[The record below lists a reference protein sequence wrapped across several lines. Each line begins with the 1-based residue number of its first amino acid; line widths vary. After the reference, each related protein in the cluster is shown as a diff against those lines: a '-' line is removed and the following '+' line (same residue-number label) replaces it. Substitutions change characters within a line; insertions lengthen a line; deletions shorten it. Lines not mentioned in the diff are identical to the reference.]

1 MILLLSQIAVTVSLL
16 AILVIWA
23 IGQFKQRR
31 TNSWDDLV
39 GQLRVNEWGFEE
51 ISERY
56 LYKSGITATPDNIWP
71 RIEGAKGL
79 WAMYQ
84 NASILL
90 KLADFA
96 AQHSDSTNEAL
107 IAALRADALQIRLS
121 VISALVKYAFSR
133 STVGAS
139 VNAHRAASMYSEML
153 FHMTTLFQEHSAQ
166 LFPRYLQAM

>member
-1 MILLLSQIAVTVSLL
+1 MILLLSQIAVTVSLF
-16 AILVIWA
+16 AIVVIWA
-23 IGQFKQRR
+23 IGQFKQQR

-56 LYKSGITATPDNIWP
+56 LYKSGITATPEDIWL

-84 NASILL
+84 NASVLL

>member
-1 MILLLSQIAVTVSLL
+1 MILLLSQIAVTASLF

-23 IGQFKQRR
+23 VGQVKQRR
-31 TNSWDDLV
+31 NKTWDDLV

-56 LYKSGITATPDNIWP
+56 LYKSGINATPEDIWP

-79 WAMYQ
+79 WAMYK
-84 NASILL
+84 NASVLL
-90 KLADFA
+90 KLADYA
-96 AQHSDSTNEAL
+96 AQHSDSSNEAL
-107 IAALRADALQIRLS
+107 IASLRADALQIRLS

-139 VNAHRAASMYSEML
+139 VNAHRAATMYSEML

>member
-1 MILLLSQIAVTVSLL
+1 MILLLSQIAVTVSLF

-56 LYKSGITATPDNIWP
+56 LYKSGITATPDDIWP

-84 NASILL
+84 NAAILL

>member
-1 MILLLSQIAVTVSLL
+1 MILLLSEIVVTTSLF

-23 IGQFKQRR
+23 IGQVRQRR
-31 TNSWDDLV
+31 TKSWDDLV
-39 GQLRVNEWGFEE
+39 VQLRVNEWGFED

-56 LYKSGITATPDNIWP
+56 LYKSGINATPEDIWP

-79 WAMYQ
+79 WAMYK
-84 NASILL
+84 NAAILL
-90 KLADFA
+90 KLADYA
-96 AQHSDSTNEAL
+96 AQHGDGSSDAL
-107 IAALRADALQIRLS
+107 IASLRADALQIRLS
-121 VISALVKYAFSR
+121 VIYALAKYAFSR

-139 VNAHRAASMYSEML
+139 VNAHRAATMYSEML

>member
-1 MILLLSQIAVTVSLL
+1 MILLLSQIAVTISLF
-16 AILVIWA
+16 AILVLWA

-31 TNSWDDLV
+31 TKTWDDLV

-56 LYKSGITATPDNIWP
+56 LYKSGITATPEDIWP

-96 AQHSDSTNEAL
+96 AQNSDSTNEAL

-139 VNAHRAASMYSEML
+139 VNAHRAATMYSEML